1 MIEIIRANEN
11 HIEGIYSTELD
22 SFSMP
27 WSKEHLRR
35 DMLENKLSIY
45 IVALCDEEVV
55 GYAGMWHVVTEGHIT
70 NLAVR
75 SEYRGQGIGSM
86 LVQKIIDIS
95 KTKEMHGI
103 TLECRI
109 SNTIAQQ
116 LYKKHGFKHEG
127 LRKHYYTDTKEDAVI
142 MWKHM

>member
-1 MIEIIRANEN
+1 MLEIIRASKE
-11 HIEGIYSTELD
+11 HIDGIYETEID

-35 DMLENKLSIY
+35 DMFDNHLSIY
-45 IVALCDEEVV
+45 IVALYDGKVV

-70 NLAVR
+70 NLAVK

-86 LVQKIIDIS
+86 LVRKIIEIADE
-95 KTKEMHGI
+95 KDMHGI

-109 SNTIAQQ
+109 SNTTAQH

-127 LRKHYYTDTKEDAVI
+127 LRKHYYSDTKEDAVI
-142 MWKHM
+142 MWKHL